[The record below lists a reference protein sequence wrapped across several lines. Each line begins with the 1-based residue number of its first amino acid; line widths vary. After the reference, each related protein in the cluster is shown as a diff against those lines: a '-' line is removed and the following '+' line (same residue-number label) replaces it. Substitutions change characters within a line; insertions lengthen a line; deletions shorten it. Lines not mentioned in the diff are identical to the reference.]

1 MKLLLIFVIGF
12 LGSLVNNYGVS
23 STEICTKGI
32 DQVIYDDQ
40 LGYTVSDWSW
50 AKPRNFSNFKPV
62 HSGSHSISFVPKT
75 YEAIYLN
82 LQNPIDPSI
91 ISSVSFWVH
100 GNKVGNQ
107 KIIVRFTSNK
117 VAVSRD
123 FFLWGEESVI
133 LADPSVSSKALSKN
147 IQGGKW
153 VNAVINCDKL
163 EPGQYDGIQ
172 IAASGEDIQEM
183 VFIDDIEVN
192 KRCISTNPYRNLM
205 KPVTCDGHDCIVIN
219 VTETSNQMR
228 WFANEVEY
236 QKYTVTM
243 KNTNTAAVEVLEF
256 TGNWFKPRNSSDIW
270 NVAFLEGGYYGL
282 PDNVKVIYPGQEY
295 IFGCVSVKGPVSFK
309 VSYVEYENDK
319 DRLTNVKQPI
329 QNNSKPPGKT
339 LKPTPKPNTKP
350 TIKPTASPT
359 PKPTVKPTIKS
370 TPATKPTA

>member
-1 MKLLLIFVIGF
+1 MKLLLILIIGF
-12 LGSLVNNYGVS
+12 LGSLINNYVVS
-23 STEICTKGI
+23 SSEICTKGV

-62 HSGSHSISFVPKT
+62 HSGSHSISFIPKT
-75 YEAIYLN
+75 YEAVYLN

-100 GNKVGNQ
+100 GNKAGNQ
-107 KIIVRFTSNK
+107 KVIVRFTSNK

-123 FFLWGEESVI
+123 FFLWGDESVI
-133 LADPSVSSKALSKN
+133 IADSSVSSKALSKN

-153 VNAVINCDKL
+153 VNAVINCDNL

-192 KRCISTNPYRNLM
+192 KRCVSTNPYRNLM
-205 KPVTCDGHDCIVIN
+205 KPLSCDGHDCIVIN

-228 WFANEVEY
+228 WFSNEVEY

-256 TGNWFKPRNSSDIW
+256 TGNWFKPRNTSDIW

-295 IFGCVSVKGPVSFK
+295 TFGCVSVKGPVSFK

-319 DRLTNVKQPI
+319 DRLTNSKPI
-329 QNNSKPPGKT
+329 QNSKPPVKS
-339 LKPTPKPNTKP
+339 TKP
-350 TIKPTASPT
+350 APT
-359 PKPTVKPTIKS
+359 PKPTVKPTIKP
-370 TPATKPTA
+370 TPSAKPITKSSPASKP